1 MSNEAASQLQH
12 PIRVL
17 VIGLGSIGKRHLGLL
32 QELGCDVA
40 ACTKHGLP
48 EVRCFESIETAVQT
62 HRPEKILIAN
72 ATSDHYSTL
81 RQLKNLGVTADLLVE
96 KPLFSR
102 PDETQPLEVQQ
113 RISVAYNLRFH
124 PAVLALREVLKD
136 EEPVSAHLY
145 VGMHL
150 STWRPGRDYRTT
162 YSASKVQ
169 GGGVLRDL
177 SHELDLGLWLF
188 GSWSRLVAHGGHF
201 SELEIETEDTVSILW
216 AAERCPKVGV
226 EINYLDRASRRTIL
240 VHTRS
245 HTWEVDMLGCRL
257 LCDGQVHQSWT
268 IERNTT
274 YLAQDGAWLRGE
286 RDVLCSFSEGLA
298 VLHQIQAIEQSI
310 TREAWVHHSHSP

>member
-1 MSNEAASQLQH
+1 MNSGSTSSAPKA
-12 PIRVL
+12 L

-32 QELGCDVA
+32 QKLGCDVA
-40 ACTKHGLP
+40 ACTRHAMP
-48 EVRCFESIETAVQT
+48 DVRCFESLEEALQVHQ
-62 HRPEKILIAN
+62 PDKILIAN

-81 RQLKNLGVTADLLVE
+81 RQLKNLGSTADLLVE

-102 PDETQPLEVQQ
+102 PDETQPAEVQQ

-124 PAVLALREVLKD
+124 PAVLALREALKD
-136 EEPVSAHLY
+136 EETVSAQLY

-150 STWRPGRDYRTT
+150 STWRPGRDYRQT
-162 YSASKVQ
+162 YSAFKAQ

-188 GSWSRLVAHGGHF
+188 GPWRRLVAHGGHL
-201 SELEIETEDTVSILW
+201 SELEIETEDTVSIL
-216 AAERCPKVGV
+216 AESERCPKLSI
-226 EINYLDRASRRTIL
+226 EINYLDRAPRRTIL
-240 VHTRS
+240 VHTRC

-274 YLAQDGAWLRGE
+274 YLAQDRAWLMGE
-286 RDVLCSFSEGLA
+286 RDILCSFPEGLA
-298 VLHQIQAIEQSI
+298 VLHMIQSIEQSI
-310 TREAWVHHSHSP
+310 TGQAWAGHPSFS

>member
-1 MSNEAASQLQH
+1 MNPGSTSTPSPLRA
-12 PIRVL
+12 L

-32 QELGCDVA
+32 NELGCDTA
-40 ACTKHGLP
+40 ACTHHPVP
-48 EVRCFESIETAVQT
+48 EVRCFENLEEALQVHQ
-62 HRPEKILIAN
+62 PEKILIAN

-81 RQLKNLGVTADLLVE
+81 RQLKNFGSKADLLVE

-102 PDETQPLEVQQ
+102 PDETQPPEVQE

-124 PAVLALREVLKD
+124 PAVLALREALK
-136 EEPVSAHLY
+136 EEQIVSAQLY

-150 STWRPGRDYRTT
+150 STWRPGRDYRET
-162 YSASKVQ
+162 YSASKAQ

-177 SHELDLGLWLF
+177 SHELDLAQWLF
-188 GSWSRLVAHGGHF
+188 GSWKRLVSHGGQF
-201 SELEIETEDTVSILW
+201 SELEIETEDTVSILLES
-216 AAERCPKVGV
+216 ERSPKVGI
-226 EINYLDRASRRTIL
+226 EINYLDRAPRRSIL

-274 YLAQDGAWLRGE
+274 YLAQDRAWLEGDRSII
-286 RDVLCSFSEGLA
+286 CSFSEGLA
-298 VLHQIQAIEQSI
+298 VLHLVQAIEQSI
-310 TREAWVHHSHSP
+310 ANQAWVSHPSHS